1 MANDANLEA
10 QIARLLNENARLKK
24 VNHSLRTQLCKLK
37 ENKAPKVC
45 YREQIR
51 HLFFNERRPIKQIKE
66 SVGCSLNTVYKAI
79 KIPAPKQLVP
89 AESIS
94 RSI

>member
-1 MANDANLEA
+1 MGNDANLAE
-10 QIARLLNENARLKK
+10 QIARLLDENARLKK
-24 VNHSLRTQLCKLK
+24 VNHSLRTQLYKLK
-37 ENKAPKVC
+37 ENKTQKVC

-66 SVGCSLNTVYKAI
+66 TVGCSLNTVYKAI
-79 KIPAPKQLVP
+79 KTPAQKQLVP

-94 RSI
+94 K